1 MSSNN
6 KIENVLIFQGGGS
19 LGAFGCGVFK
29 ALLKKNVKIDIVAGT
44 SIGGINAAIIAGSVN
59 KEHPEHTLEEFW
71 LELAENSVDLVNP
84 ISKWLKDK
92 LRVDFVRAAKN
103 HLSTTDETNSKLST
117 ISSILYGNDK
127 FFIPRWRADYALKD
141 PQYFN
146 PLKWTYLYDHSP
158 LTKTLEKYIDYDKL
172 CPNGSPYVRLII
184 TAVNILTAE
193 SLAFDSSKQRITAKH
208 ILATCGYPSYNF
220 PWVEV
225 EPGVFAWDGGLLSN
239 TPFSEV
245 IDASPIIDKRLFF
258 VENYPARIERL
269 PNNLVEVYHRTRDIM
284 FSDKSQY
291 SIKMS
296 RVITRYLRY
305 IEDLYQIVDKDIDP
319 ARIDKKQLERIRQTY
334 KKFKHQRGAEIKDI
348 FHIVRDEAI
357 PRFYENTDFSV
368 ETIKASIKD
377 GESKTN
383 QILEKTSVFN

>member
-1 MSSNN
+1 MSSSN
-6 KIENVLIFQGGGS
+6 KIENVLVFQGGGS

-29 ALLKKNVKIDIVAGT
+29 ALLKKNVKVDIVAGT

-59 KEHPEHTLEEFW
+59 KEHPEHMLEEFW

-92 LRVDFVRAAKN
+92 SRVDSVRAEKN
-103 HLSTTDETNSKLST
+103 QLSIADETNSKLHT

-127 FFIPRWRADYALKD
+127 FFVPRWRADYALKD

-146 PLKWTYLYDHSP
+146 PFNPLKWTYLYDHSP
-158 LTKTLEKYIDYDKL
+158 LANTLEKYIDYDKL
-172 CPNGSPYVRLII
+172 RPNGSPYARLII

-193 SLAFDSSKQRITAKH
+193 SLIFDSSKQKITAKH

-269 PNNLVEVYHRTRDIM
+269 PNNLAEVYHRTRDIM

-296 RVITRYLRY
+296 RVIT
-305 IEDLYQIVDKDIDP
+305 
-319 ARIDKKQLERIRQTY
+319 
-334 KKFKHQRGAEIKDI
+334 
-348 FHIVRDEAI
+348 
-357 PRFYENTDFSV
+357 
-368 ETIKASIKD
+368 
-377 GESKTN
+377 
-383 QILEKTSVFN
+383 